1 MTRAERPRP
10 DVPGESASH
19 GRSYRV
25 IALMA
30 AVLASSVYMR
40 SGLTVLSG
48 FVIEEFGISRS
59 QFGWIFAVFALSGT
73 VMSPV
78 MGPMADGSVRRA
90 VLAVFGFAAV
100 GTILASVSWSFP
112 VVMAAAAVDGV
123 ALATGNPITNRVI
136 AERVP
141 LSSRGGATGFKQSGP
156 MLTMIV
162 AGLTL
167 PSIALVL
174 NWRWALAAGLIAPA
188 LGAVATMRIIEP
200 DRVVIPRSQRRSLDR
215 AERHTVT
222 WLASTSFLMAMSLA
236 SIRAFLPLY
245 AQEEVAMSAT
255 GAGLIAAMLGLG
267 GVIGRIGLTHVE
279 HRFRSRITLLVV
291 IPLGAAA
298 ATAMIALASPES
310 QWLLSVGSFV
320 GGSLM
325 LAWHAVASLFVIN
338 ASHPQSIGRSSAFVQ
353 VGTFLGFG
361 FGPPLTGYLVDGSGS
376 YDLNWVVVMTLF
388 TIVSFMALRLRYYL
402 AAQAQAGRK

>member
-1 MTRAERPRP
+1 MP
-10 DVPGESASH
+10 
-19 GRSYRV
+19 
-25 IALMA
+25 
-30 AVLASSVYMR
+30 
-40 SGLTVLSG
+40 
-48 FVIEEFGISRS
+48 F
-59 QFGWIFAVFALSGT
+59 FALSGT

-112 VVMAAAAVDGV
+112 VVMAAAAVGGV

-200 DRVVIPRSQRRSLDR
+200 DRVVIPRSRRRSLGPGRETHRYLAGVDQLPHGDVTGFYSSVPAPLRAGGSSDVGYRGRIDR
-215 AERHTVT
+215 RHARVGRSDWPHRTD
-222 WLASTSFLMAMSLA
+222 SCGA
-236 SIRAFLPLY
+236 SIPK
-245 AQEEVAMSAT
+245 QDHTSSGDSA
-255 GAGLIAAMLGLG
+255 
-267 GVIGRIGLTHVE
+267 
-279 HRFRSRITLLVV
+279 RSGCGDSHDR
-291 IPLGAAA
+291 
-298 ATAMIALASPES
+298 LASPES